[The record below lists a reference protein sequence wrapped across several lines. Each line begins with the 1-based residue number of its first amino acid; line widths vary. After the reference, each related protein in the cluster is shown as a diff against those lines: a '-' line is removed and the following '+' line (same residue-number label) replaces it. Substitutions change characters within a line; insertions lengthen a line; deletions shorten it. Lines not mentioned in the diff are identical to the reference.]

1 MLHDLPGVASPRV
14 LLVGLGEADKLGPAQ
29 YLKAVGDAARA
40 LKTGAVTHA
49 VFALTDVAMLFL
61 RCRDGISHHPAESI
75 TAEDAATGAR
85 VLQVFIERFA
95 ARR

>member
-1 MLHDLPGVASPRV
+1 MTIDIVQTHDLASCGCAGWLQAQLSAAIAADGHRVVALPS
-14 LLVGLGEADKLGPAQ
+14 GAGH
-29 YLKAVGDAARA
+29 DAMAM
-40 LKTGAVTHA
+40 V
-49 VFALTDVAMLFL
+49 ALTDVAMLFL

-95 ARR
+95 PRR